1 MHPHHTLNR
10 VVRAWAVVLLCTIL
24 FASADPVLGQQ
35 TGEPFATHGTEKMI
49 YDARME
55 PQAVLHKDVIYIVY
69 QADKDAN
76 IGNPHII
83 SYDTKRETWSETV
96 QIARARLPHSAAQP

>member
-1 MHPHHTLNR
+1 MHPLNTLIR
-10 VVRAWAVVLLCTIL
+10 VADAWVVVSLATIL
-24 FASADPVLGQQ
+24 FTGGDRANGQQ
-35 TGEPFATHGTEKMI
+35 TGKPFATHGTEKMI

-69 QADKDAN
+69 QADKGAN

-83 SYDTKRETWSETV
+83 SYDTKRETWSEPV
-96 QIARARLPHSAAQP
+96 